1 MRRFCLALAL
11 CLVFALTA
19 HADRVALVIG
29 NAEYDRADDLP
40 QTRNDARD
48 IAAELEGL
56 GFTLVGGRAHLDK
69 DRSDMLDLVRDF
81 ADAVGPGDEAVFYF
95 SGHGIGAS
103 QTNYLLPADDD
114 DIETRED
121 VPDFAVD
128 VSRITARL
136 PRTGGGTVVIILD
149 ACRDNPLPSRAKSAY
164 AAKGLTRVPRGAAN
178 AVFLYAAE
186 PGEKAYVSAGRNSY
200 FTAALM
206 EALDVPGRDLT
217 GIIRAVRQDV
227 YARTRDRAPPQTPW
241 FEGVAD
247 RPFYFNRAGG
257 LLCGGLY
264 NEAAVRDLWQEQ
276 QARRDHGA
284 LRDFARRCD
293 DSRFAEPARDLAAA
307 IDASATEPVPPPPD
321 PDRPGETFRDP
332 LSGGGQGPEMV
343 VIPSGS
349 FRMGSPSSEAGR
361 DDDEGPQ
368 RTVRIGYEFA
378 VGKYEVT
385 RAQFERFVTETGYD
399 AGDRC
404 RTYED
409 GSWDWRDGLNW
420 RQPGFAQTGNQPVVC
435 VDWNAATAFA
445 DWLSRKTGEDYR
457 LLSEAELEYAARAGT
472 KGRYSNDGREAELC
486 AIANAADRSTGFRW
500 RNTAC
505 SDGIGEQTAPVGS
518 FLANG
523 FGLQDMHGN
532 VWEWVQD
539 CYADSYE
546 GAPTDGSVRR
556 VSECSRRVLRGGSWG
571 DDPQSLRS
579 ANRGSSHP
587 TDRLSVIGFR
597 VARTLSPPTP

>member
-29 NAEYDRADDLP
+29 NAEYARADDLP

-69 DRSDMLDLVRDF
+69 DRGDMLDLVRDF

-95 SGHGIGAS
+95 SGHGIGGS

-206 EALDVPGRDLT
+206 EALDVPGRNLT

-227 YARTRDRAPPQTPW
+227 YERTRDRAPPQTPW

-276 QARRDHGA
+276 QARRDPGA

-293 DSRFAEPARDLAAA
+293 DTRFAEPARDLAAA
-307 IDASATEPVPPPPD
+307 IDASGTEPVPPPPD
-321 PDRPGETFRDP
+321 PDQAELASEVASSSEIVSELETEIQSKEALNSSLAQFVDQRDFRPGETFRDT

-368 RTVRIGYEFA
+368 RTVRINYQLA

-385 RAQFERFVTETGYD
+385 
-399 AGDRC
+399 
-404 RTYED
+404 
-409 GSWDWRDGLNW
+409 
-420 RQPGFAQTGNQPVVC
+420 
-435 VDWNAATAFA
+435 
-445 DWLSRKTGEDYR
+445 
-457 LLSEAELEYAARAGT
+457 
-472 KGRYSNDGREAELC
+472 
-486 AIANAADRSTGFRW
+486 
-500 RNTAC
+500 
-505 SDGIGEQTAPVGS
+505 
-518 FLANG
+518 
-523 FGLQDMHGN
+523 
-532 VWEWVQD
+532 
-539 CYADSYE
+539 
-546 GAPTDGSVRR
+546 
-556 VSECSRRVLRGGSWG
+556 
-571 DDPQSLRS
+571 
-579 ANRGSSHP
+579 
-587 TDRLSVIGFR
+587 
-597 VARTLSPPTP
+597 